1 MTSSETHIMK
11 LEKANA
17 VSEWRNLMGATNPAE
32 ADAGTI
38 RAKYGTDISMNATHG
53 SDSNENA
60 EIEIN
65 FFSKFYVENC
75 NNIIFSSTIFSQ
87 VQTESWLD
95 YVIEENKEEI
105 SETSSMNV
113 DNEFYYT
120 IQIAVKKTFD
130 EAMEVVQALN
140 ASDIDAFIQKN
151 DANSEYK
158 YRVRYGNFSTRDD
171 AVKLAEN
178 IKVELGYNCWI
189 DKTEL

>member
-1 MTSSETHIMK
+1 M
-11 LEKANA
+11 L
-17 VSEWRNLMGATNPAE
+17 RL
-32 ADAGTI
+32 
-38 RAKYGTDISMNATHG
+38 
-53 SDSNENA
+53 
-60 EIEIN
+60 
-65 FFSKFYVENC
+65 
-75 NNIIFSSTIFSQ
+75 IIILVFSSALFSQ

-105 SETSSMNV
+105 SEAQSVKIKNK
-113 DNEFYYT
+113 FYYT

-140 ASDIDAFIQKN
+140 ASNIDAFIQKN

-158 YRVRYGNFSTRDD
+158 YRVRYGNFSNRDD

-178 IKVELGYNCWI
+178 IKGELGYKCWI

>member
-1 MTSSETHIMK
+1 MLRLIIILVFTSA
-11 LEKANA
+11 L
-17 VSEWRNLMGATNPAE
+17 
-32 ADAGTI
+32 
-38 RAKYGTDISMNATHG
+38 
-53 SDSNENA
+53 
-60 EIEIN
+60 
-65 FFSKFYVENC
+65 
-75 NNIIFSSTIFSQ
+75 FSQ

-105 SETSSMNV
+105 SETSSVNI

-130 EAMEVVQALN
+130 EAMEVVQALD
-140 ASDIDAFIQKN
+140 ASNIDAFIQKN

-158 YRVRYGNFSTRDD
+158 YRVRYGNFSLRDD

-178 IKVELGYNCWI
+178 IKAELGYNCWI

>member
-1 MTSSETHIMK
+1 M
-11 LEKANA
+11 L
-17 VSEWRNLMGATNPAE
+17 RL
-32 ADAGTI
+32 
-38 RAKYGTDISMNATHG
+38 
-53 SDSNENA
+53 
-60 EIEIN
+60 
-65 FFSKFYVENC
+65 
-75 NNIIFSSTIFSQ
+75 IIVLFFSSTLFSQ

-95 YVIEENKEEI
+95 YVIKENKEGI
-105 SETSSMNV
+105 SETSSMNF

-140 ASDIDAFIQKN
+140 ALDIDAFIQKN

-178 IKVELGYNCWI
+178 IKVKLGYNCWI
-189 DKTEL
+189 VKTEL

>member
-1 MTSSETHIMK
+1 M
-11 LEKANA
+11 L
-17 VSEWRNLMGATNPAE
+17 RL
-32 ADAGTI
+32 
-38 RAKYGTDISMNATHG
+38 
-53 SDSNENA
+53 
-60 EIEIN
+60 
-65 FFSKFYVENC
+65 
-75 NNIIFSSTIFSQ
+75 IIILFFSSTLFSQ

-95 YVIEENKEEI
+95 YVIEEIKEEI
-105 SETSSMNV
+105 SETSSSNI

-151 DANSEYK
+151 DANSEFK
-158 YRVRYGNFSTRDD
+158 YRVRYGNFSNRDD

-178 IKVELGYNCWI
+178 IKGELGYKCWI

>member
-1 MTSSETHIMK
+1 M
-11 LEKANA
+11 L
-17 VSEWRNLMGATNPAE
+17 RL
-32 ADAGTI
+32 
-38 RAKYGTDISMNATHG
+38 
-53 SDSNENA
+53 
-60 EIEIN
+60 
-65 FFSKFYVENC
+65 
-75 NNIIFSSTIFSQ
+75 IIILFFSSTLFSQ

-95 YVIEENKEEI
+95 YVIEEIKEEI
-105 SETSSMNV
+105 SETSSSNI

-151 DANSEYK
+151 DANSEFK
-158 YRVRYGNFSTRDD
+158 YRVRYGNFSKKDD

-178 IKVELGYNCWI
+178 IKVKLGYNCWI

>member
-1 MTSSETHIMK
+1 MLRI
-11 LEKANA
+11 
-17 VSEWRNLMGATNPAE
+17 V
-32 ADAGTI
+32 
-38 RAKYGTDISMNATHG
+38 
-53 SDSNENA
+53 
-60 EIEIN
+60 
-65 FFSKFYVENC
+65 
-75 NNIIFSSTIFSQ
+75 IILFFSSTLFSQ

-95 YVIEENKEEI
+95 YVIEETKEEI

-158 YRVRYGNFSTRDD
+158 YRVRYGNFSIRDD

-178 IKVELGYNCWI
+178 IKLKLGYDCWI

>member
-1 MTSSETHIMK
+1 M
-11 LEKANA
+11 L
-17 VSEWRNLMGATNPAE
+17 R
-32 ADAGTI
+32 
-38 RAKYGTDISMNATHG
+38 
-53 SDSNENA
+53 
-60 EIEIN
+60 
-65 FFSKFYVENC
+65 F
-75 NNIIFSSTIFSQ
+75 IIILFFSSTLFSQ

-95 YVIEENKEEI
+95 YVIEETKEEI

-158 YRVRYGNFSTRDD
+158 YRVRYGNFSKRDD

-178 IKVELGYNCWI
+178 IKIKFGYNCWI

>member
-1 MTSSETHIMK
+1 MLRI
-11 LEKANA
+11 
-17 VSEWRNLMGATNPAE
+17 V
-32 ADAGTI
+32 
-38 RAKYGTDISMNATHG
+38 
-53 SDSNENA
+53 
-60 EIEIN
+60 
-65 FFSKFYVENC
+65 
-75 NNIIFSSTIFSQ
+75 IILFFSSTLFSQ

-105 SETSSMNV
+105 SETSSMNI

-178 IKVELGYNCWI
+178 IKVKLGYNCWI

>member
-1 MTSSETHIMK
+1 MLRI
-11 LEKANA
+11 
-17 VSEWRNLMGATNPAE
+17 V
-32 ADAGTI
+32 
-38 RAKYGTDISMNATHG
+38 
-53 SDSNENA
+53 
-60 EIEIN
+60 
-65 FFSKFYVENC
+65 
-75 NNIIFSSTIFSQ
+75 IILFFSSTLFSQ

-105 SETSSMNV
+105 SETSSMNI

-130 EAMEVVQALN
+130 EAMEVVQVLN
-140 ASDIDAFIQKN
+140 AADIDAFIQKN

-158 YRVRYGNFSTRDD
+158 YRIRYGNFSTRDD

-178 IKVELGYNCWI
+178 IKFELGYNCWI